1 MFNRM
6 FLWAI
11 SSALAGFLFGFDTV
25 VISGAE
31 AKIQTLWSLS
41 GSEHGFAIS
50 SALWGTVLGALI
62 GSIPTNKF
70 GRKKTL
76 IFNGVLFF
84 VSAIGSAIA
93 WEVWSFSFFRFIG
106 GVGIGISTIAAP
118 LFISEI
124 SPADKRGRL
133 TALFQFNIVFG
144 ILVAYLSNFIIGAV
158 SPEEI
163 AWRVMLGVE
172 AVPAIIYTFMCFTLP
187 ESPRYLITI
196 KGDIEGGRRIFR
208 LINPNLSDG
217 YISVLI
223 KEVQKSALAEAS
235 QAKFT
240 DIFTKRLAYPMLFA
254 FLIAAF
260 NQLSGINIIL
270 YFAPRL
276 LGLAGMEDPL
286 SAAIALGF
294 TNLIFTYVGLKFID
308 TLGRRTLLILG
319 CCGYI
324 ISLGVCTFA
333 FVHFTDLK
341 VVSASID
348 MLNSAANLERT
359 TDPNVFMTDEDRA
372 LKRDEFAVAKEKFI
386 MTLNEHP
393 DILAAAN
400 GNVSDSNATGNSAA
414 LDVANNTV
422 VPAETANSADQAAAA
437 TPAPMAASLVNASAQ
452 ELSVLASAVKQ
463 VASERLGMTS
473 SLLLACMILFI
484 AAHALGSGT
493 IIWVFIS
500 EIFPA
505 NFRAAGQSLGSFTH
519 WIFAAILTLIFPIF
533 IAKFDVSV
541 MFGFFLVMM
550 IAQLLWAVFVMPETK
565 GKTLEEL
572 AQGLNKA
579 KADAN
584 ADA

>member
-11 SSALAGFLFGFDTV
+11 SSALAGLLFGFDTV

-31 AKIQTLWSLS
+31 AKIQNLWSLS
-41 GSEHGFAIS
+41 GSMHGFAIS

-62 GSIPTNKF
+62 GGIPTNKY

-84 VSAIGSAIA
+84 VSAVGSAIA

-124 SPADKRGRL
+124 SPAENRGRL

-144 ILVAYLSNFIIGAV
+144 ILLAYLSNFIIGIV

-163 AWRVMLGVE
+163 AWRVMLGAE
-172 AVPAIIYTFMCFTLP
+172 AVPALLYTVMCFTLP

-196 KGDIEGGRRIFR
+196 KGDVEEGRRIFK
-208 LINPNLSDG
+208 LINPTLSDG
-217 YISVLI
+217 YIEVLI
-223 KEVQKSALAEAS
+223 KNVKKSVEEDAA
-235 QAKFT
+235 QARFS
-240 DIFTKRLAYPMLFA
+240 DIFTRRLFYPMLFA

-294 TNLIFTYVGLKFID
+294 TNLIFTYVGLRFID
-308 TLGRRTLLILG
+308 TLGRRTLLIIG
-319 CCGYI
+319 CVGYI
-324 ISLGVCTFA
+324 ISLSVCTFA
-333 FVHFTDLK
+333 FVHFSDLK

-348 MLNSAANLERT
+348 MVNTSANLERT
-359 TDPNVFMTDEDRA
+359 LDPNIYMTDADREV
-372 LKRDEFAVAKEKFI
+372 KRGEFDAAKEKFI
-386 MTLNEHP
+386 AVMSANQELMPSAVSLAPASQESAVASAAPATS
-393 DILAAAN
+393 AAA
-400 GNVSDSNATGNSAA
+400 GAA
-414 LDVANNTV
+414 VMSIEQL
-422 VPAETANSADQAAAA
+422 QQ
-437 TPAPMAASLVNASAQ
+437 ASAQ
-452 ELSVLASAVKQ
+452 ELSQTATLVKQ
-463 VASERLGMTS
+463 AASERLGMTS
-473 SLLLACMILFI
+473 SILLFCMIVFI
-484 AAHALGSGT
+484 AAHAVGSGT

-505 NFRAAGQSLGSFTH
+505 HFRAAGQALGSFTH
-519 WIFAAILTLIFPIF
+519 WIFAAGLTLLFPIF
-533 IAKFDVSV
+533 IASFDVSY
-541 MFGFFLVMM
+541 MFGFFLLMM
-550 IAQLLWAVFVMPETK
+550 IAQILWAIFVMPETK

-572 AQGLNKA
+572 AEGLTRARA
-579 KADAN
+579 K
-584 ADA
+584 

>member
-31 AKIQTLWSLS
+31 AKIQNLWSLS
-41 GSEHGFAIS
+41 GSAHGFAIS

-62 GSIPTNKF
+62 GGIPTNKF

-84 VSAIGSAIA
+84 ISAIGSAIA

-144 ILVAYLSNFIIGAV
+144 ILIAFLSNFIIGMV
-158 SPEEI
+158 SPEDI
-163 AWRVMLGVE
+163 AWRVMLGIE
-172 AVPAIIYTFMCFTLP
+172 GVPALIYTIMCFTLP
-187 ESPRYLITI
+187 ESPRYLITN
-196 KGDIEGGRRIFR
+196 KGDIEGGRKVFR
-208 LINPNLSDG
+208 LINPNASEEF
-217 YISVLI
+217 INVLI
-223 KEVQKSALAEAS
+223 KEVQKSAVIESA
-235 QAKFT
+235 QAKFSE
-240 DIFTKRLAYPMLFA
+240 IFTKRLAYPMLFA

-276 LGLAGMEDPL
+276 LGLAGIEDPL
-286 SAAIALGF
+286 SAAIALGV
-294 TNLIFTYVGLKFID
+294 TNLIFTYVGLRFID
-308 TLGRRTLLILG
+308 TLGRRTLLIIG
-319 CCGYI
+319 CVGYI
-324 ISLGVCTFA
+324 ISLAVCTFA

-348 MLNSAANLERT
+348 MVNASSNLERT
-359 TDPNVFMTDEDRA
+359 TDPSVYMTDEDRQI
-372 LKRDEFAVAKEKFI
+372 KRGEFVVAKDKFI
-386 MTLNEHP
+386 ATMNEHP
-393 DILAAAN
+393 DVLAAIKSLN
-400 GNVSDSNATGNSAA
+400 SMPNATLDNSSTQNAQVTT
-414 LDVANNTV
+414 DVLVNV
-422 VPAETANSADQAAAA
+422 
-437 TPAPMAASLVNASAQ
+437 TPQQLAVAASEAKQFASD
-452 ELSVLASAVKQ
+452 
-463 VASERLGMTS
+463 RLGFTS
-473 SLLLACMILFI
+473 TLLLGCMILFI
-484 AAHALGSGT
+484 AAHAFGSGT

-505 NFRAAGQSLGSFTH
+505 NFRAAGQALGSFTH
-519 WIFAAILTLIFPIF
+519 WIFAAILTLVFPIF
-533 IAKFDVSV
+533 IASFDVSV
-541 MFGFFLVMM
+541 MFGVFLVMM
-550 IAQLLWAVFVMPETK
+550 ILQILWAIFVMPETK
-565 GKTLEEL
+565 GRTLEEL
-572 AQGLNKA
+572 AQGLVKT
-579 KADAN
+579 KS
-584 ADA
+584 

>member
-11 SSALAGFLFGFDTV
+11 SSALAGLLFGFDTV

-31 AKIQTLWSLS
+31 AKIQNLWSLS
-41 GSEHGFAIS
+41 GAEHGFAIS

-93 WEVWSFSFFRFIG
+93 WDVWSFSFFRFIG

-144 ILVAYLSNFIIGAV
+144 ILLAFLSNFIIGATT
-158 SPEEI
+158 SEEL

-172 AVPAIIYTFMCFTLP
+172 AIPALLYMIMCFTLP
-187 ESPRYLITI
+187 ESPRYLITN
-196 KGDIEGGRRIFR
+196 KGDIEGGRKVFR
-208 LINPNLSDG
+208 LINPDVSEG
-217 YISVLI
+217 YINVLV
-223 KEVQKSALAEAS
+223 KEVQKAAEAEAE
-235 QAKFT
+235 QAKFS

-286 SAAIALGF
+286 SAAIALGI
-294 TNLIFTYVGLKFID
+294 TNLIFTYVGVRLVDVI
-308 TLGRRTLLILG
+308 GRRTLLIFG
-319 CCGYI
+319 CIGYI
-324 ISLGVCTFA
+324 VSLAVCTFA
-333 FVHFTDLK
+333 FVHFTELK

-348 MLNSAANLERT
+348 MANASTNLERT
-359 TDPNVFMTDEDRA
+359 VDPNVYMTDKDREI
-372 LKRDEFAVAKEKFI
+372 KRVEFETAKDKFI
-386 MTLNEHP
+386 VIVQDNQEL
-393 DILAAAN
+393 LA
-400 GNVSDSNATGNSAA
+400 NVQSVADTTA
-414 LDVANNTV
+414 LT
-422 VPAETANSADQAAAA
+422 TAS
-437 TPAPMAASLVNASAQ
+437 SQ
-452 ELSVLASAVKQ
+452 ELSVAAADVKQ
-463 VASERLGMTS
+463 AATDSLGAAS
-473 SLLLACMILFI
+473 SLVLVCMILFI

-505 NFRAAGQSLGSFTH
+505 KFRAAGQSLGSFTH
-519 WIFAAILTLIFPIF
+519 WIFAAILTLVFPIF
-533 IAKFDVSV
+533 IANFDVSV
-541 MFGFFLVMM
+541 MFGTFLVMM
-550 IAQLLWAVFVMPETK
+550 ILQLVWAVFIMPETK
-565 GKTLEEL
+565 GRTLEDL
-572 AQGLNKA
+572 AQGLLDPKGKEEKA
-579 KADAN
+579 Q
-584 ADA
+584 